1 MTTENQHSAPDYA
14 GAHRGMFWG
23 VVKLNGELGN
33 RLAAKNRDENR
44 KARVTQSA
52 AHRWKLVRLQPPHH
66 QSISPASAGNYR
78 ANLKHRA
85 PMLGDGNT
93 AISTAQETMILFWL
107 DWKSLL
113 GPPARGHF
121 FGGCMF
127 ATDISLKY
135 GTHQP
140 ETILE
145 TMPIEE
151 ASEIIKEKLRDEV
164 RQELE
169 CEYGDRLYEAEE
181 EASNWESRADDYES
195 DATCLAK
202 AIREAFE
209 SANFED
215 AKVILQRAM
224 HDHKDYF

>member
-1 MTTENQHSAPDYA
+1 MDSRWAYKLKGMSAA
-14 GAHRGMFWG
+14 TARVWRSITGMFWG
-23 VVKLNGELGN
+23 VVCSSERPGSGWIDI
-33 RLAAKNRDENR
+33 RIGQQGAK
-44 KARVTQSA
+44 
-52 AHRWKLVRLQPPHH
+52 HH
-66 QSISPASAGNYR
+66 TDQSISPASAGNYR

-202 AIREAFE
+202 SIREAFE
-209 SANFED
+209 SASFED
-215 AKVILQRAM
+215 AKVIIQRAM

>member
-1 MTTENQHSAPDYA
+1 M
-14 GAHRGMFWG
+14 
-23 VVKLNGELGN
+23 
-33 RLAAKNRDENR
+33 LAD
-44 KARVTQSA
+44 QSGP
-52 AHRWKLVRLQPPHH
+52 RIHH
-66 QSISPASAGNYR
+66 TDQSISPASAGNDR
-78 ANLKHRA
+78 ASLKHRA

-209 SANFED
+209 SASFED

>member
-1 MTTENQHSAPDYA
+1 MP
-14 GAHRGMFWG
+14 G
-23 VVKLNGELGN
+23 VV
-33 RLAAKNRDENR
+33 
-44 KARVTQSA
+44 Q
-52 AHRWKLVRLQPPHH
+52 HRPSNH
-66 QSISPASAGNYR
+66 QSISPASAGNDR
-78 ANLKHRA
+78 ASLKHRA
-85 PMLGDGNT
+85 SMLGDGNT

-169 CEYGDRLYEAEE
+169 CEYRDRLYEAEE
-181 EASNWESRADDYES
+181 EASNWESRADDYEF

>member
-1 MTTENQHSAPDYA
+1 MVRNWNVLGFDEFAVEACGCNGGQCPA
-14 GAHRGMFWG
+14 G
-23 VVKLNGELGN
+23 
-33 RLAAKNRDENR
+33 D
-44 KARVTQSA
+44 Q
-52 AHRWKLVRLQPPHH
+52 RWPSNH
-66 QSISPASAGNYR
+66 QSISPASAGNDR
-78 ANLKHRA
+78 ASLKHRA